1 MTPRKVNWAFAFD
14 QKSALMAAVG
24 EKEIDMRALI
34 IGGLALALVP
44 TACETGTGGDLG
56 AVLGEVL
63 GQPSSTTSGG
73 SEGLSAFEIDAA
85 LRQALEIGTTRVAD
99 QIGVT
104 DGYWKD
110 PRIQIPL
117 PGRLG
122 QLQKNLAGTPLV
134 GPLDDLQLRMNRAA
148 EEAVPA
154 GKTIVI
160 DAVKSITINDAI
172 GLLQGGDT
180 AATDFLRG
188 RTEDN
193 LRTLFTPYV
202 DTALESS
209 GAYQAL
215 DSLVSSNAFLAI
227 AAVDYKSD
235 LTNHAVQL
243 GLDGLFDYLAVEEK
257 KIREN
262 PVARTTDLLRRVFG
276 SV

>member
-1 MTPRKVNWAFAFD
+1 
-14 QKSALMAAVG
+14 
-24 EKEIDMRALI
+24 MRALI
-34 IGGLALALVP
+34 LGGLALTLVP
-44 TACETGTGGDLG
+44 ASCESGAAGDFG

-63 GQPSSTTSGG
+63 SQPIG
-73 SEGLSAFEIDAA
+73 SETGNQQGLTTLEIDAA
-85 LRQALEIGTTRVAD
+85 LRQALEIGTDRVAG

-104 DGYWKD
+104 DGFWKD
-110 PRIQIPL
+110 PQIQIPL

-122 QLQKNLAGTPLV
+122 QVQNQLANV
-134 GPLDDLQLRMNRAA
+134 GLSAPLDDLQLRMNRAA
-148 EEAVPA
+148 EQAVPA

-160 DAVKSITINDAI
+160 DAIQSITIEDAV

-188 RTEDN
+188 RTETGLRN
-193 LRTLFTPYV
+193 LFKPYV
-202 DTALESS
+202 EDALTSS

-215 DSLVSSNAFLAI
+215 DSVVTSNQFLAI
-227 AAVDYKSD
+227 AANDYKSD

-243 GLDGLFDYLAVEEK
+243 GLDGLFGYLAVEEQ

-262 PVARTTDLLRRVFG
+262 PVARTTDLLRKVFG